1 MLLPHYFSSLE
12 LIHFLLSLHFSLH
25 VLLLILLFDLLKQVI
40 LQLDILFPSL
50 EVIPLQDVVYF
61 VISLLDILLKYIVQ
75 FLVINLMEL
84 AKIGLFLDIFSVLL
98 SDLLLSCNTE
108 MHPLHVV
115 ILVLQEWRDG

>member
-12 LIHFLLSLHFSLH
+12 LIYFLLSLHFSLH

-50 EVIPLQDVVYF
+50 EVISLQDVVYF
-61 VISLLDILLKYIVQ
+61 VISLLDILLKHIIQ
-75 FLVINLMEL
+75 FFVIDLVEL

-115 ILVLQEWRDG
+115 ILVLHEWRDG